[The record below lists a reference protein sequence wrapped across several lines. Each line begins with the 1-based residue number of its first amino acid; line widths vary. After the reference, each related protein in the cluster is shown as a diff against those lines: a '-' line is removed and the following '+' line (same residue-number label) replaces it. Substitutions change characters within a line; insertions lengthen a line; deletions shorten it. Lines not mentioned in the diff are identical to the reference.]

1 MNRKRRPKRSRTKN
15 DLLRHHQ
22 GSVGL
27 PYPAASLAAILLVG
41 VFSAESSADVFTNV
55 AEAASEGYELIYTL
69 PIPNSASFSSTSVI
83 PFSVDNSASFTDTPF
98 DRVAYYLE
106 LAGGQG
112 LTYAYTSMDAFSTNL
127 GDIGL
132 PADGQL
138 FQQNVSNLNVFSNS
152 TSVTTG
158 IGIPTGN
165 LEFWNTNYG
174 TENSAGVP
182 GASGGTYD
190 FGDSIS
196 GSGNYSSFQV
206 HNHGAGETIIAY
218 NQWAGFNPNANSDLG
233 IGNRPVGNP
242 DWTFSQSAGSYSVKN
257 LQVLIRPS
265 GLSVDSS
272 LQRAIFQRDEQNSAA
287 IPLQGLVD
295 ASTAAS
301 IEARAVPRA
310 GFSGIATGWVTVDSS
325 LQSGVWD
332 GSLDLS
338 AGWYDIEVRSI
349 DGAGNVVDERTVDRV
364 GVGEVFVIA
373 GQSNSANYGNPTLS
387 AQDDRVSAFDLAN
400 WQGAND
406 PMPIADGSGGSPW
419 PALGDMLTEEL
430 DVPVGFVSVGWGG
443 TSAAQW
449 EPGAPGPD
457 SEPLYNRL
465 QDALTALGPDGAR
478 AVLWHQGEADNALNT
493 SSAAYEASLETIIAQ
508 SRIDAG
514 YDVPWGI
521 ALASFISLGNPN
533 DANVTGAQQ
542 EVIDDDPLNFLGA
555 ATDDL
560 GGPAWRWDGI
570 HFNEAGLRE
579 HAQRWFDQLLA
590 SIEFPN
596 PIPGDYDGDGD
607 ADVADLMRW
616 QRNDGSAAGLEA
628 WRVGAGTGGSSTRA
642 ASAVPEP
649 LSIWILVGAAPSL
662 FVGWRRR

>member
-1 MNRKRRPKRSRTKN
+1 MKRERRLQPPRVKT
-15 DLLRHHQ
+15 DQLRQ
-22 GSVGL
+22 CLVVPGSWPCEVL
-27 PYPAASLAAILLVG
+27 LAAVLLLG
-41 VFSAESSADVFTNV
+41 AGSHQSSADVFTNV
-55 AEAASEGYELIYTL
+55 AEATNDGYELIYTL
-69 PIPNSASFSSTSVI
+69 PIPDSASFSSTSVI
-83 PFSVDNSASFTDTPF
+83 PFLVDNSASFANTPF

-127 GDIGL
+127 SDIGL

-152 TSVTTG
+152 TSLTTG
-158 IGIPTGN
+158 IGISTGN
-165 LEFWNTNYG
+165 IEFWNTNYG
-174 TENSAGVP
+174 TANSAGVP
-182 GASGGTYD
+182 GANDGTYD
-190 FGDSIS
+190 FGDSV
-196 GSGNYSSFQV
+196 SGNGSYSSFQV

-218 NQWAGFNPNANSDLG
+218 NQWAGFNPNADSDLG

-272 LQRAIFQRDEQNSAA
+272 LQRAIFQRNYQNSAT
-287 IPLQGLVD
+287 IPLQGQVD
-295 ASTAAS
+295 ASAAVS

-310 GFSGIATGWVTVDSS
+310 GYSGVATGWVTVDSS
-325 LQSGVWD
+325 LQSGSWD
-332 GSLDLS
+332 GALDLL

-349 DGAGNVVDERTVDRV
+349 DGGGNVVDQQSVNRV
-364 GVGEVFVIA
+364 GVGEVFVVA

-387 AQDDRVSAFDLAN
+387 AQDDRVSAFDLTN
-400 WQGAND
+400 WQKAND
-406 PMPIADGSGGSPW
+406 PMPVADGSGGSPW
-419 PALGDMLTEEL
+419 PALGDMLTEEW

-449 EPGAPGPD
+449 EPGATGPD
-457 SEPLYNRL
+457 AEPLYNRL

-478 AVLWHQGEADNALNT
+478 AVLWHQGEADNAFNT
-493 SSAAYEASLETIIAQ
+493 SAVAYEASLETIIAQ
-508 SRIDAG
+508 SRVDAG

-533 DANVTGAQQ
+533 DPNITAAQQ
-542 EVIDDDPLNFLGA
+542 KVVDDDPLNFLGA

-570 HFNEAGLRE
+570 HFNEPGLRE

-590 SIEFPN
+590 SLEFPT
-596 PIPGDYDGDGD
+596 PTPGDYDGDGD
-607 ADVADLMRW
+607 TDIADLMRW
-616 QRNDGSAAGLEA
+616 QRNDGSAAGLDA
-628 WRVGAGTGGSSTRA
+628 WRTGAGAGGTSTQS

-649 LSIWILVGAAPSL
+649 LSIWGIVGAAL
-662 FVGWRRR
+662 CLAHDRRRR